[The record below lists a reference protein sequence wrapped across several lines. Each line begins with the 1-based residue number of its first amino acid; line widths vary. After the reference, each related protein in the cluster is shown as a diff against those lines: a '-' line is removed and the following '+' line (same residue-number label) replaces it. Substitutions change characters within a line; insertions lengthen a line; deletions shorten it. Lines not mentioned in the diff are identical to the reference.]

1 MSERSPVVP
10 RTVGEALDAF
20 LMAERLRLAESTLQR
35 YRNVITLFRIFL
47 ENSEVQA
54 APGLHADVEMMAVLA
69 EEFVNGFLANKLAR
83 GESTWRNAATVMRR
97 LLRWLDDR
105 LLEEYTPD
113 DGVDKTSTE
122 VTAAVSLHDLLAQ
135 HLGQQPP
142 VHAVRH
148 RRDVFIV
155 ARTEPGAMWLTS
167 ATGGDEV
174 GPVSVPMAV
183 SQICRVGWELN
194 GLVARSFGGWRL
206 LEVSS
211 VNA

>member
-1 MSERSPVVP
+1 M
-10 RTVGEALDAF
+10 GEALDAF

-155 ARTEPGAMWLTS
+155 ARTEPGADFCCPQL
-167 ATGGDEV
+167 
-174 GPVSVPMAV
+174 PVAIAYLRPFEIVLCFTAAIGENSLP
-183 SQICRVGWELN
+183 
-194 GLVARSFGGWRL
+194 
-206 LEVSS
+206 SS
-211 VNA
+211 MHF